1 MTLTI
6 DHAKKLVIEFC
17 ATYPVASTIS
27 YKIRETQEE
36 LYGPQATRE
45 AAGTILGSFHPRG
58 RRAVFATANFSKDEE
73 FTRSLRHEILGHFGI
88 NTFNP
93 AEKRAVLNAL
103 IDARTEPSTAALWTK
118 VDQLY
123 PGISDLRKA
132 EEVFA
137 FACEDIDP
145 DAHANTLEG
154 ARSFRETCI
163 ERSRPMQVSDLINLT
178 SMVAEGLHDRSR
190 SQQNF
195 PASDNAQFKIE
206 TAPRT
211 SEYPVWLAVPP
222 DDRDK
227 ARLSAGRLSDGR
239 AAIAWN
245 KEEKLWF
252 ARPGCDL
259 DRVTDW
265 LPDPS
270 RRAGGGDAESEF
282 LDVLTQAGLVVKGMP
297 VMNGSRQRVATVD
310 DKHGKKSGVYCGFLD
325 RRPAGW
331 FINYHRADS
340 PKDVTNWAATGGES
354 DPITRLHIRA
364 GAKQAQ
370 EDAARDRAVTY
381 AKQTLA
387 AKRLYDRLPAADPAH
402 PYLVRKGIPP
412 TPDIRQTRN
421 GALVVPFFNAS
432 GTFKT
437 LQYIPPEGEKFLFKD
452 APKQEHFLVVGGSID
467 PVNPILYAEG
477 YATARSLNLATG
489 LPVVMTID
497 AGNMVAVAKVLHRQY
512 PDSRHLFMADFD
524 HAKDVN
530 KGLIMA
536 NEAAMAVG
544 GQVLYPTFNDAEI
557 ARGFT
562 DFNDL
567 HQSRGL
573 DAVREQTAPLIQQ
586 HEEVTAMPTDSNT
599 QAQDVAPSM
608 PTPTAER
615 EDKQV
620 KTFILMDADNGM
632 VWDGQAFKA
641 ADLAEAERFTPID
654 GLKAALELEHSQRYA
669 LEGAAIE
676 IHRYMPVL
684 DESVRVITTDAAKTW
699 PELKGAFKKAG
710 LEVSQETYQSIRDE
724 VATRLDQS
732 STLPVAPVTEVPLAV
747 GTVDMPVQQPAAVIE
762 PVKTPPTALPEA
774 LPVEEPQP
782 ASGPVPEAPLAVSTA
797 DMPVQQPAAVIEPVK
812 TPPTAL
818 PEALPVEEPQPASG
832 PVPEAP
838 LAVSTADVPV
848 QQSAA
853 VTEPEKTPPT
863 ALPEALPVEKQQPAS
878 ETVAEMSDEA
888 AQPASASVEAAPP
901 VKQQT
906 SAEADPD
913 ASAIVD
919 DQPKAT
925 MPAASVRNTSSDAP
939 VLNQPPLA
947 AAEPEQSN
955 ETAQPAAPP
964 AKQQASVEADP
975 DTSPVAED
983 QPITAPAGPALNES
997 NESLSD
1003 VEAPVS
1009 GALPR
1014 RFTTAR
1020 KTGPAVVPDAIFV
1033 GAPIGADEPQPQAS
1047 NIDKDALLARISRE
1061 VQGDNSVLYKLDA
1074 EPAFVDRGSRLDMA
1088 KGAGQDDEKVIA
1100 ALLTAAQFYRGRIEL
1115 TGSDEFK
1122 AKAIDLI
1129 AQHQINVEMK
1139 NPAQQMLL
1147 DDARNALKQPPVT
1160 LDAIHGDTPPPYG
1173 GPQPS
1178 QAQPSAPQSQ
1188 QDVPAP
1194 GHSSAPAP
1202 ASTAYQPLE
1211 VEGLQ
1216 RRPTQPAP
1224 KAQTPQAGVAPQPAA
1239 PAPGH
1244 SSAPAP
1250 ASTAYQP
1257 LEVEGLQRP
1266 LVQPAPPAQPDVP
1279 VINPLSAAPASDQ
1292 PATSSNQQ
1300 VSPAIHQPFQ
1310 AAKDGV
1316 TGKILKCGQK
1326 PFRFEPDKPESTF
1339 ITLRTKNGVQTFW
1352 GKELAGLLRQT
1363 RVQPGKMVT
1372 LQWLGNYPVTVKVPR
1387 KNEQGVT
1394 VGYDDKD
1401 VHRNQWAL
1409 KVEGNPAVRSGQ
1421 DEGVKL
1427 GAYDAVRFAVV
1438 QQAWLAELGVDV
1450 PLPTPPTD
1458 GLYWLTPNGE
1468 GSAKTGD
1475 ELSAPRPPIDP
1486 NHTAGQPVISSWS
1499 QDGHLDMYLVRG
1511 DGPYLQGVVRQG
1523 DQMQHVLVS
1532 LPGRDDGPSMVFNAI
1547 TPEGLLP
1554 IGTGNGINR
1563 SGGEPV
1569 SREHIAFKLEGDSAV
1584 RIGKLDAPGEV
1595 PPTLHN
1601 LLGFDQRW
1609 KEENTLPKSAPTAAP
1624 SVQPSDPR
1632 PV

>member
-45 AAGTILGSFHPRG
+45 AAGTILGSFRPGRG
-58 RRAVFATANFSKDEE
+58 RAEFAISNFRDEDH
-73 FTRSLRHEILGHFGI
+73 FRRTLRHEILGHYGI

-93 AEKRAVLNAL
+93 AEKRAVLEGVIQSRN
-103 IDARTEPSTAALWTK
+103 DPGMAALWAE
-118 VDQLY
+118 VARIYPQLTD
-123 PGISDLRKA
+123 SMKA

-137 FACEDIDP
+137 FACERIVSP
-145 DAHANTLEG
+145 IRGNVAEG

-163 ERSRPMQVSDLINLT
+163 ERTRAMHVSDLINLT
-178 SMVAEGLHDRSR
+178 TMVAEGLHDRSR

-259 DRVTDW
+259 DRITDW

-270 RRAGGGDAESEF
+270 RRAGGGGAESEF

-297 VMNGSRQRVATVD
+297 VMDGSRQRVATVD

-452 APKQEHFLVVGGSID
+452 APKQEHFLVVGGPLD

-497 AGNMVAVAKVLHRQY
+497 AGNMVAVAKVLHQQY

-536 NEAAMAVG
+536 NEAAIAVG
-544 GQVLYPTFNDAEI
+544 GQVMYPTFNDAEI

-573 DAVREQTAPLIQQ
+573 DAVREQTAPLIRQY
-586 HEEVTAMPTDSNT
+586 EEVTAMPTDSNT
-599 QAQDVAPSM
+599 QSPDNTAQKAATPAQETLELDVAPAASI
-608 PTPTAER
+608 
-615 EDKQV
+615 QV
-620 KTFILMDADNGM
+620 
-632 VWDGQAFKA
+632 
-641 ADLAEAERFTPID
+641 P
-654 GLKAALELEHSQRYA
+654 
-669 LEGAAIE
+669 
-676 IHRYMPVL
+676 
-684 DESVRVITTDAAKTW
+684 
-699 PELKGAFKKAG
+699 
-710 LEVSQETYQSIRDE
+710 
-724 VATRLDQS
+724 DQS
-732 STLPVAPVTEVPLAV
+732 APPQTRSAQPVASEASSVESQSPETAQVTEAPVGIDDAQVSTQPPLALS
-747 GTVDMPVQQPAAVIE
+747 PAE
-762 PVKTPPTALPEA
+762 QL
-774 LPVEEPQP
+774 
-782 ASGPVPEAPLAVSTA
+782 
-797 DMPVQQPAAVIEPVK
+797 
-812 TPPTAL
+812 
-818 PEALPVEEPQPASG
+818 
-832 PVPEAP
+832 
-838 LAVSTADVPV
+838 
-848 QQSAA
+848 
-853 VTEPEKTPPT
+853 
-863 ALPEALPVEKQQPAS
+863 
-878 ETVAEMSDEA
+878 
-888 AQPASASVEAAPP
+888 ASV
-901 VKQQT
+901 
-906 SAEADPD
+906 EADPD

-919 DQPKAT
+919 EQPKAT
-925 MPAASVRNTSSDAP
+925 MSVATDRNTPSDAP
-939 VLNQPPLA
+939 VLTQPTSAEVVPEQSNETAQPAALSAQQQAPGEADPGSSANVADQNRATPPAATDQEMSSGAPLLNQPPLA

-964 AKQQASVEADP
+964 AKRQASVEADP
-975 DTSPVAED
+975 DASPVAED
-983 QPITAPAGPALNES
+983 QPITAPAGPAQNED
-997 NESLSD
+997 NESLPD

-1014 RFTTAR
+1014 RFSTAR

-1074 EPAFVDRGSRLDMA
+1074 EPAFVDRGSRLEMA
-1088 KGAGQDDEKVIA
+1088 QGAGQDDEKVVA

-1122 AKAIDLI
+1122 AKAIGLI

-1173 GPQPS
+1173 GPQPA
-1178 QAQPSAPQSQ
+1178 QAKPSAPQPQ
-1188 QDVPAP
+1188 QAAPAP
-1194 GHSSAPAP
+1194 VHSSAPAP

-1216 RRPTQPAP
+1216 RT
-1224 KAQTPQAGVAPQPAA
+1224 
-1239 PAPGH
+1239 
-1244 SSAPAP
+1244 
-1250 ASTAYQP
+1250 
-1257 LEVEGLQRP
+1257 
-1266 LVQPAPPAQPDVP
+1266 LVQPAPPAQPDAP
-1279 VINPLSAAPASDQ
+1279 VINPPSAAPASDQ
-1292 PATSSNQQ
+1292 PATSANQQ

-1363 RVQPGKMVT
+1363 RVQPGKMVR
-1372 LQWLGNYPVTVKVPR
+1372 LQWLGNFPVTVKVPR

-1427 GAYDAVRFAVV
+1427 GAYDAGRFAVV
-1438 QQAWLAELGVDV
+1438 QQAWLAQLGVDA

-1486 NHTAGQPVISSWS
+1486 NNTAGQPVISSWS

-1595 PPTLHN
+1595 PPTLHA

>member
-1 MTLTI
+1 
-6 DHAKKLVIEFC
+6 
-17 ATYPVASTIS
+17 
-27 YKIRETQEE
+27 
-36 LYGPQATRE
+36 
-45 AAGTILGSFHPRG
+45 
-58 RRAVFATANFSKDEE
+58 
-73 FTRSLRHEILGHFGI
+73 
-88 NTFNP
+88 
-93 AEKRAVLNAL
+93 
-103 IDARTEPSTAALWTK
+103 
-118 VDQLY
+118 
-123 PGISDLRKA
+123 
-132 EEVFA
+132 
-137 FACEDIDP
+137 
-145 DAHANTLEG
+145 
-154 ARSFRETCI
+154 
-163 ERSRPMQVSDLINLT
+163 MQISDLINLT
-178 SMVAEGLHDRSR
+178 TMVAEGLHDRSR

-259 DRVTDW
+259 DRITDW

-297 VMNGSRQRVATVD
+297 VMDGSRQRVATVD

-452 APKQEHFLVVGGSID
+452 APKQEHFLVVGGSLD

-497 AGNMVAVAKVLHRQY
+497 AGNMVAVAKVLHQQY

-536 NEAAMAVG
+536 NEAAIAVG

-573 DAVREQTAPLIQQ
+573 DAVREQTAPLIRPY
-586 HEEVTAMPTDSNT
+586 EEVTTMPTDSNT
-599 QAQDVAPSM
+599 QPPDNTAQ
-608 PTPTAER
+608 
-615 EDKQV
+615 
-620 KTFILMDADNGM
+620 
-632 VWDGQAFKA
+632 KA
-641 ADLAEAERFTPID
+641 ATPAQETL
-654 GLKAALELEHSQRYA
+654 GL
-669 LEGAAIE
+669 
-676 IHRYMPVL
+676 
-684 DESVRVITTDAAKTW
+684 DAA
-699 PELKGAFKKAG
+699 PAA
-710 LEVSQETYQSIRDE
+710 SIQ
-724 VATRLDQS
+724 VPDQS
-732 STLPVAPVTEVPLAV
+732 APPQTRSAQPVASEASSVESQSPETAQVTEAPVGIDDAQVSTQPPLALS
-747 GTVDMPVQQPAAVIE
+747 PAE
-762 PVKTPPTALPEA
+762 QL
-774 LPVEEPQP
+774 
-782 ASGPVPEAPLAVSTA
+782 
-797 DMPVQQPAAVIEPVK
+797 
-812 TPPTAL
+812 
-818 PEALPVEEPQPASG
+818 
-832 PVPEAP
+832 
-838 LAVSTADVPV
+838 
-848 QQSAA
+848 
-853 VTEPEKTPPT
+853 
-863 ALPEALPVEKQQPAS
+863 
-878 ETVAEMSDEA
+878 
-888 AQPASASVEAAPP
+888 ASV
-901 VKQQT
+901 
-906 SAEADPD
+906 EADPD

-919 DQPKAT
+919 EQPKAT
-925 MPAASVRNTSSDAP
+925 MSVATDRNTPSDAPELIQPTSAEVVPEQSNETAQPDARSAQQQAPGEADPGSSANVDDQKRAAPPAATDHEMSSDAP
-939 VLNQPPLA
+939 VLNRPPLA

-955 ETAQPAAPP
+955 ETTQPAAPP

-983 QPITAPAGPALNES
+983 QPIIAPAGPAQNED

-1003 VEAPVS
+1003 VEVPVS

-1033 GAPIGADEPQPQAS
+1033 GAPIGADEPQLQAS

-1074 EPAFVDRGSRLDMA
+1074 EPAFVDRGSRLEMVQ
-1088 KGAGQDDEKVIA
+1088 GAGQEDEKVIA

-1122 AKAIDLI
+1122 AKAIELI

-1160 LDAIHGDTPPPYG
+1160 RDAIHGDTPPPYG

-1178 QAQPSAPQSQ
+1178 QAKPSAPQPQ
-1188 QDVPAP
+1188 QAAPAP
-1194 GHSSAPAP
+1194 VHSSAPAP
-1202 ASTAYQPLE
+1202 ASTAYQPLA

-1216 RRPTQPAP
+1216 RRPAQPAP
-1224 KAQTPQAGVAPQPAA
+1224 QAQAPQAGVAPQPQQA
-1239 PAPGH
+1239 
-1244 SSAPAP
+1244 AP

-1266 LVQPAPPAQPDVP
+1266 RVQPAPPAQPDAP
-1279 VINPLSAAPASDQ
+1279 VINPPSAAPASDQ
-1292 PATSSNQQ
+1292 PATSANQQ

-1339 ITLRTKNGVQTFW
+1339 ITLRAKNGVETFW

-1394 VGYDDKD
+1394 VGYDDKE

-1427 GAYDAVRFAVV
+1427 GAYDAGRFAVV
-1438 QQAWLAELGVDV
+1438 QQAWLAQLGVEI

-1486 NHTAGQPVISSWS
+1486 NNTAGQPVISSWS

-1609 KEENTLPKSAPTAAP
+1609 KEENTLPKSAPTVAP

>member
-93 AEKRAVLNAL
+93 SEKRAVLNAL

-137 FACEDIDP
+137 FACEEIDP

-163 ERSRPMQVSDLINLT
+163 DRSRPMQISDLINLT

-239 AAIAWN
+239 EAIDWN

-259 DRVTDW
+259 DRITDW

-270 RRAGGGDAESEF
+270 CRAGGGDAESEF

-297 VMNGSRQRVATVD
+297 VMNGSRQRVATVN

-340 PKDVTNWAATGGES
+340 AKDVTNWVATGGES

-452 APKQEHFLVVGGSID
+452 APKQEHFLVVGGSLD

-497 AGNMVAVAKVLHRQY
+497 AGNMVAVAKVLHQQY

-536 NEAAMAVG
+536 NEAAIAVG

-573 DAVREQTAPLIQQ
+573 DAVREQTAPLIRQY
-586 HEEVTAMPTDSNT
+586 EEVTAMPTDSNT
-599 QAQDVAPSM
+599 QSPDNTAQKVA
-608 PTPTAER
+608 TPAQET
-615 EDKQV
+615 
-620 KTFILMDADNGM
+620 
-632 VWDGQAFKA
+632 
-641 ADLAEAERFTPID
+641 
-654 GLKAALELEHSQRYA
+654 LEL
-669 LEGAAIE
+669 
-676 IHRYMPVL
+676 
-684 DESVRVITTDAAKTW
+684 DAA
-699 PELKGAFKKAG
+699 PAA
-710 LEVSQETYQSIRDE
+710 SIQ
-724 VATRLDQS
+724 VPDQS
-732 STLPVAPVTEVPLAV
+732 APPQTRSAQPVASEASSVESQSPETAQVTEAPVGIDDAQVSTQPPLALS
-747 GTVDMPVQQPAAVIE
+747 PAE
-762 PVKTPPTALPEA
+762 QL
-774 LPVEEPQP
+774 
-782 ASGPVPEAPLAVSTA
+782 
-797 DMPVQQPAAVIEPVK
+797 
-812 TPPTAL
+812 
-818 PEALPVEEPQPASG
+818 
-832 PVPEAP
+832 
-838 LAVSTADVPV
+838 
-848 QQSAA
+848 
-853 VTEPEKTPPT
+853 
-863 ALPEALPVEKQQPAS
+863 
-878 ETVAEMSDEA
+878 
-888 AQPASASVEAAPP
+888 ASV
-901 VKQQT
+901 
-906 SAEADPD
+906 EADPD

-919 DQPKAT
+919 EQPKAT
-925 MPAASVRNTSSDAP
+925 MPVATDRNTPSDAP
-939 VLNQPPLA
+939 ALNQPPLA

-964 AKQQASVEADP
+964 AKQQASVEPDP

-983 QPITAPAGPALNES
+983 QPIIAPAGPAQNED

-1003 VEAPVS
+1003 VEVPVS

-1074 EPAFVDRGSRLDMA
+1074 EPAFVDRGSRLEMVQ
-1088 KGAGQDDEKVIA
+1088 GAGQEDEKVIA

-1122 AKAIDLI
+1122 AKAIELI

-1178 QAQPSAPQSQ
+1178 QAKPSAPQPQ
-1188 QDVPAP
+1188 QAAPAS
-1194 GHSSAPAP
+1194 GHSSA
-1202 ASTAYQPLE
+1202 S
-1211 VEGLQ
+1211 
-1216 RRPTQPAP
+1216 
-1224 KAQTPQAGVAPQPAA
+1224 
-1239 PAPGH
+1239 
-1244 SSAPAP
+1244 AP

-1266 LVQPAPPAQPDVP
+1266 LVQPAPPAQPDAP
-1279 VINPLSAAPASDQ
+1279 VINPPSAAPASDQ
-1292 PATSSNQQ
+1292 PATSANQQ

-1316 TGKILKCGQK
+1316 TGKILKCGQQ

-1372 LQWLGNYPVTVKVPR
+1372 LQWLGNFPVTVKVPR
-1387 KNEQGVT
+1387 KNDQGVT

-1427 GAYDAVRFAVV
+1427 GAYDAGRFAVV
-1438 QQAWLAELGVDV
+1438 QQAWLAQLGVDA

-1486 NHTAGQPVISSWS
+1486 NNTAGQPVISSWS

-1532 LPGRDDGPSMVFNAI
+1532 LPGRADGPSMVFNAI

>member
-45 AAGTILGSFHPRG
+45 AAGIILGSFRPGRG
-58 RRAVFATANFSKDEE
+58 RAEFAISNFRDEDH
-73 FTRSLRHEILGHFGI
+73 FRRTLRHEILGHYGI

-93 AEKRAVLNAL
+93 AEKRAVLEGVIQSRN
-103 IDARTEPSTAALWTK
+103 DPGMAALWAE
-118 VDQLY
+118 VARIYPQLTD
-123 PGISDLRKA
+123 SMKA

-137 FACEDIDP
+137 FACERIVSP
-145 DAHANTLEG
+145 IRGNVAEG

-163 ERSRPMQVSDLINLT
+163 ERTRAMQVSDLINLT
-178 SMVAEGLHDRSR
+178 TMVAEGLHDRSR

-259 DRVTDW
+259 DRITDW

-297 VMNGSRQRVATVD
+297 VMDGSRQRVATVD

-452 APKQEHFLVVGGSID
+452 APKQEHFLVVGGPLD

-497 AGNMVAVAKVLHRQY
+497 AGNMVAVAKVLHQQY

-536 NEAAMAVG
+536 NEAAIAVG

-573 DAVREQTAPLIQQ
+573 DAVREQTAPLIRPY
-586 HEEVTAMPTDSNT
+586 EEVTTMPTDSNT
-599 QAQDVAPSM
+599 QPPDNTAQKVA
-608 PTPTAER
+608 TPAQET
-615 EDKQV
+615 
-620 KTFILMDADNGM
+620 
-632 VWDGQAFKA
+632 
-641 ADLAEAERFTPID
+641 
-654 GLKAALELEHSQRYA
+654 LEL
-669 LEGAAIE
+669 
-676 IHRYMPVL
+676 
-684 DESVRVITTDAAKTW
+684 DAA
-699 PELKGAFKKAG
+699 PAA
-710 LEVSQETYQSIRDE
+710 SIQ
-724 VATRLDQS
+724 VPDQS
-732 STLPVAPVTEVPLAV
+732 APPQTRSAQPVASEASSVESQSPETAQVTEAPVGIDDAQVSTQPPLALS
-747 GTVDMPVQQPAAVIE
+747 PAE
-762 PVKTPPTALPEA
+762 QL
-774 LPVEEPQP
+774 
-782 ASGPVPEAPLAVSTA
+782 
-797 DMPVQQPAAVIEPVK
+797 
-812 TPPTAL
+812 
-818 PEALPVEEPQPASG
+818 
-832 PVPEAP
+832 
-838 LAVSTADVPV
+838 
-848 QQSAA
+848 
-853 VTEPEKTPPT
+853 
-863 ALPEALPVEKQQPAS
+863 
-878 ETVAEMSDEA
+878 
-888 AQPASASVEAAPP
+888 ASV
-901 VKQQT
+901 
-906 SAEADPD
+906 EADPD

-919 DQPKAT
+919 EQPKAT
-925 MPAASVRNTSSDAP
+925 MSVATDRNTPSDAPELIQPTSAEVVPEQSNETAQPAARSAQQQVPGEADPGSSANVDDQKRAAPPAATDHEMSSDAP
-939 VLNQPPLA
+939 VLNQPTS
-947 AAEPEQSN
+947 AEVVPEQSN

-964 AKQQASVEADP
+964 AKQQASVEPDP

-983 QPITAPAGPALNES
+983 QPIIAPAGPAQNED
-997 NESLSD
+997 NESLPD
-1003 VEAPVS
+1003 VEAPVP

-1033 GAPIGADEPQPQAS
+1033 GAPIGADEPQLQAS

-1088 KGAGQDDEKVIA
+1088 QGAGQDDEKVIA
-1100 ALLTAAQFYRGRIEL
+1100 ALLTAARFYRGRIEL

-1122 AKAIDLI
+1122 AKAIELI

-1178 QAQPSAPQSQ
+1178 QAKPSAPQPQ
-1188 QDVPAP
+1188 Q
-1194 GHSSAPAP
+1194 
-1202 ASTAYQPLE
+1202 
-1211 VEGLQ
+1211 
-1216 RRPTQPAP
+1216 
-1224 KAQTPQAGVAPQPAA
+1224 AA
-1239 PAPGH
+1239 PAPVH

-1266 LVQPAPPAQPDVP
+1266 LVQPAPPAQPDAP
-1279 VINPLSAAPASDQ
+1279 VINPPSAAPASDQ
-1292 PATSSNQQ
+1292 PATSANQQ

-1339 ITLRTKNGVQTFW
+1339 ITLRTKNGVETFW

-1394 VGYDDKD
+1394 VGYDDKE

-1427 GAYDAVRFAVV
+1427 GAYDAGRFAVV
-1438 QQAWLAELGVDV
+1438 QQAWLAQLGVEA

-1486 NHTAGQPVISSWS
+1486 NNTAGQPVISSWS

-1609 KEENTLPKSAPTAAP
+1609 KEENTLPKSAPTVAP

>member
-137 FACEDIDP
+137 FACEEIDP

-163 ERSRPMQVSDLINLT
+163 DRSRPMQISDLINLT

-259 DRVTDW
+259 DRITDW

-452 APKQEHFLVVGGSID
+452 APKQEHFLVVGGSLD

-497 AGNMVAVAKVLHRQY
+497 AGNMVAVAKVLHQQY

-536 NEAAMAVG
+536 NEAAIAVG

-573 DAVREQTAPLIQQ
+573 DAVREQTAPLIRPY
-586 HEEVTAMPTDSNT
+586 EEVTTMPTDSNT
-599 QAQDVAPSM
+599 QPPDNTAQKVA
-608 PTPTAER
+608 TPAQET
-615 EDKQV
+615 
-620 KTFILMDADNGM
+620 
-632 VWDGQAFKA
+632 
-641 ADLAEAERFTPID
+641 
-654 GLKAALELEHSQRYA
+654 LEL
-669 LEGAAIE
+669 
-676 IHRYMPVL
+676 
-684 DESVRVITTDAAKTW
+684 DAA
-699 PELKGAFKKAG
+699 PAA
-710 LEVSQETYQSIRDE
+710 SIQ
-724 VATRLDQS
+724 VPDQS
-732 STLPVAPVTEVPLAV
+732 APPQTRSAQPVASEASSVESQSPETAQVTEAPVGIDDAQVSTQPPLALS
-747 GTVDMPVQQPAAVIE
+747 PAE
-762 PVKTPPTALPEA
+762 QL
-774 LPVEEPQP
+774 
-782 ASGPVPEAPLAVSTA
+782 
-797 DMPVQQPAAVIEPVK
+797 
-812 TPPTAL
+812 
-818 PEALPVEEPQPASG
+818 
-832 PVPEAP
+832 
-838 LAVSTADVPV
+838 
-848 QQSAA
+848 
-853 VTEPEKTPPT
+853 
-863 ALPEALPVEKQQPAS
+863 
-878 ETVAEMSDEA
+878 
-888 AQPASASVEAAPP
+888 ASV
-901 VKQQT
+901 
-906 SAEADPD
+906 EADPD

-919 DQPKAT
+919 EQPKAT
-925 MPAASVRNTSSDAP
+925 MSVATDRNTPSDAPELIQPTSAEVVPEQSNETAQPDARSAQQQAPGEADPGSSANVDDQKRAAPPAATDHEMSSDAP
-939 VLNQPPLA
+939 VLNQPTSAEVVPEQSNETAQPAAQSAQQQAPGEAAPGSSANVDDQKRAAPPAATDQEMSSDAPVLNRPPLA

-964 AKQQASVEADP
+964 AKQQASVEPDP

-983 QPITAPAGPALNES
+983 QPIIAPAGPAQNED

-1003 VEAPVS
+1003 VEVPVS

-1033 GAPIGADEPQPQAS
+1033 GAPIGADEPQLQAS

-1074 EPAFVDRGSRLDMA
+1074 EPAFVDRGSRLEMVQ
-1088 KGAGQDDEKVIA
+1088 GAGQEDEKVIA

-1122 AKAIDLI
+1122 AKAIELI

-1178 QAQPSAPQSQ
+1178 QAKPSAPQPQ
-1188 QDVPAP
+1188 QA
-1194 GHSSAPAP
+1194 
-1202 ASTAYQPLE
+1202 
-1211 VEGLQ
+1211 
-1216 RRPTQPAP
+1216 
-1224 KAQTPQAGVAPQPAA
+1224 
-1239 PAPGH
+1239 
-1244 SSAPAP
+1244 AP

-1266 LVQPAPPAQPDVP
+1266 LVQPALPAQPDAP
-1279 VINPLSAAPASDQ
+1279 VINPPSAAPASDQ
-1292 PATSSNQQ
+1292 PATSANQQ

-1316 TGKILKCGQK
+1316 TGKILKFGQK

-1372 LQWLGNYPVTVKVPR
+1372 LQWLGNFPVTVKVPR
-1387 KNEQGVT
+1387 KNDQGVT

-1427 GAYDAVRFAVV
+1427 GAYDAGRFAVV
-1438 QQAWLAELGVDV
+1438 QQAWLAQLGVEA

-1486 NHTAGQPVISSWS
+1486 NNTAGQPVISSWS

-1532 LPGRDDGPSMVFNAI
+1532 LPGRNDGPSMVFNAI

>member
-123 PGISDLRKA
+123 PGISDLRRA

-137 FACEDIDP
+137 FACEEIDP

-163 ERSRPMQVSDLINLT
+163 DRSRPMQISDLINLT

-259 DRVTDW
+259 DRITDW

-452 APKQEHFLVVGGSID
+452 APKQEHFLVVGGSLD

-497 AGNMVAVAKVLHRQY
+497 AGNMVAVAKVLHQQY

-536 NEAAMAVG
+536 NEAAIAVG

-573 DAVREQTAPLIQQ
+573 DAVREQTAPLIRPY
-586 HEEVTAMPTDSNT
+586 EEVTTMPTDSNT
-599 QAQDVAPSM
+599 QPPDNTAQKVA
-608 PTPTAER
+608 TPAQET
-615 EDKQV
+615 
-620 KTFILMDADNGM
+620 
-632 VWDGQAFKA
+632 
-641 ADLAEAERFTPID
+641 
-654 GLKAALELEHSQRYA
+654 LEL
-669 LEGAAIE
+669 
-676 IHRYMPVL
+676 
-684 DESVRVITTDAAKTW
+684 DAA
-699 PELKGAFKKAG
+699 PAA
-710 LEVSQETYQSIRDE
+710 SIQ
-724 VATRLDQS
+724 VPDQS
-732 STLPVAPVTEVPLAV
+732 APPQTRSAQPVASEASSVESQSPETAQVTEAPVGIDDAQVSTQPPLALS
-747 GTVDMPVQQPAAVIE
+747 PAE
-762 PVKTPPTALPEA
+762 QL
-774 LPVEEPQP
+774 
-782 ASGPVPEAPLAVSTA
+782 
-797 DMPVQQPAAVIEPVK
+797 
-812 TPPTAL
+812 
-818 PEALPVEEPQPASG
+818 
-832 PVPEAP
+832 
-838 LAVSTADVPV
+838 
-848 QQSAA
+848 
-853 VTEPEKTPPT
+853 
-863 ALPEALPVEKQQPAS
+863 
-878 ETVAEMSDEA
+878 
-888 AQPASASVEAAPP
+888 ASV
-901 VKQQT
+901 
-906 SAEADPD
+906 EADPD

-919 DQPKAT
+919 EQPKAT
-925 MPAASVRNTSSDAP
+925 MSVATDRNTPSDAPELTQPTSAEVVPEQSNETAQPDARSAQQQAPGEADPGSSANVDDQKRAAPPAATDQEMSSDAP
-939 VLNQPPLA
+939 VLNRPPLA

-983 QPITAPAGPALNES
+983 QPIIAPAGPAQNED

-1003 VEAPVS
+1003 VEVPVS

-1033 GAPIGADEPQPQAS
+1033 GAPIGADEPQLQAS

-1074 EPAFVDRGSRLDMA
+1074 EPAFVDRGSRLEMVQ
-1088 KGAGQDDEKVIA
+1088 GAGQEDEKVIA

-1122 AKAIDLI
+1122 AKAIELI

-1178 QAQPSAPQSQ
+1178 QAKPSAPQPQ
-1188 QDVPAP
+1188 QAAP
-1194 GHSSAPAP
+1194 VHSSAPAS
-1202 ASTAYQPLE
+1202 ASTAYQPLD
-1211 VEGLQ
+1211 
-1216 RRPTQPAP
+1216 
-1224 KAQTPQAGVAPQPAA
+1224 
-1239 PAPGH
+1239 
-1244 SSAPAP
+1244 
-1250 ASTAYQP
+1250 
-1257 LEVEGLQRP
+1257 VEGLQRP
-1266 LVQPAPPAQPDVP
+1266 LVQPAPPAQPDAP
-1279 VINPLSAAPASDQ
+1279 VINPPSAAPASDQ
-1292 PATSSNQQ
+1292 PATSANQQ

-1316 TGKILKCGQK
+1316 TGKILKFGQK

-1339 ITLRTKNGVQTFW
+1339 ITLRTVNGVQTFW

-1372 LQWLGNYPVTVKVPR
+1372 LQWLGNHPVTVKVPR

-1427 GAYDAVRFAVV
+1427 GAYDAGRFAVV
-1438 QQAWLAELGVDV
+1438 QQAWLAQLGVEA

-1486 NHTAGQPVISSWS
+1486 NNTAGQPVISSWS

-1532 LPGRDDGPSMVFNAI
+1532 LPGRDEGPSMVFNAI

-1584 RIGKLDAPGEV
+1584 RIGKLDAPGEM

>member
-1 MTLTI
+1 
-6 DHAKKLVIEFC
+6 
-17 ATYPVASTIS
+17 
-27 YKIRETQEE
+27 
-36 LYGPQATRE
+36 
-45 AAGTILGSFHPRG
+45 
-58 RRAVFATANFSKDEE
+58 
-73 FTRSLRHEILGHFGI
+73 
-88 NTFNP
+88 
-93 AEKRAVLNAL
+93 
-103 IDARTEPSTAALWTK
+103 
-118 VDQLY
+118 
-123 PGISDLRKA
+123 
-132 EEVFA
+132 
-137 FACEDIDP
+137 
-145 DAHANTLEG
+145 
-154 ARSFRETCI
+154 
-163 ERSRPMQVSDLINLT
+163 MQISDLINLT

-259 DRVTDW
+259 DRITDW

-340 PKDVTNWAATGGES
+340 AKDVTNWAATGGES

-387 AKRLYDRLPAADPAH
+387 AKRLYDLLPAADPAH

-452 APKQEHFLVVGGSID
+452 APKQGHFLVVGGPLD

-497 AGNMVAVAKVLHRQY
+497 AGNMVAVAKVLRQQY
-512 PDSRHLFMADFD
+512 PDNRHVFMADFD
-524 HAKDVN
+524 HAKKVN

-536 NEAAMAVG
+536 NEAAIAVG
-544 GQVLYPTFNDAEI
+544 GQVMYPTFNDAEI
-557 ARGFT
+557 AREFS

-573 DAVREQTAPLIQQ
+573 DAVREQTAPLIRQY
-586 HEEVTAMPTDSNT
+586 EEVTAMPTDSNT
-599 QAQDVAPSM
+599 QAQDVAPAM
-608 PTPTAER
+608 PIPDEAVQSQADLVQSGDPTSTAES
-615 EDKQV
+615 EDKQA

-684 DESVRVITTDAAKTW
+684 DESVRVITTNAAKTW
-699 PELKGAFKKAG
+699 PELKSAFKKAG

-724 VATRLDQS
+724 VAARLDQS
-732 STLPVAPVTEVPLAV
+732 STLPVEPVTEVPLVV
-747 GTVDMPVQQPAAVIE
+747 GTADVPVQQPAAVI
-762 PVKTPPTALPEA
+762 
-774 LPVEEPQP
+774 
-782 ASGPVPEAPLAVSTA
+782 
-797 DMPVQQPAAVIEPVK
+797 
-812 TPPTAL
+812 
-818 PEALPVEEPQPASG
+818 
-832 PVPEAP
+832 
-838 LAVSTADVPV
+838 
-848 QQSAA
+848 
-853 VTEPEKTPPT
+853 EPEKTPPT
-863 ALPEALPVEKQQPAS
+863 ALPEALPVDGPQPAS
-878 ETVAEMSDEA
+878 APLTEMSDEA

-925 MPAASVRNTSSDAP
+925 MPAATDQEMSSDAP
-939 VLNQPPLA
+939 LLNQPPLA

-964 AKQQASVEADP
+964 TKRQASVEADP
-975 DTSPVAED
+975 DASPVAED
-983 QPITAPAGPALNES
+983 QPITAPAGPAQNES

-1003 VEAPVS
+1003 VEVPVS

-1014 RFTTAR
+1014 RFTSAR

-1074 EPAFVDRGSRLDMA
+1074 EPAFVDRGSRLEMA
-1088 KGAGQDDEKVIA
+1088 QGAGQEDEKVIA

-1122 AKAIDLI
+1122 AKAIELI

-1178 QAQPSAPQSQ
+1178 QAKPSAPQPQ
-1188 QDVPAP
+1188 QAAPAP
-1194 GHSSAPAP
+1194 VHSSAPAP

-1216 RRPTQPAP
+1216 RRPAQPAP
-1224 KAQTPQAGVAPQPAA
+1224 KAQAPQAGVAPQPQQAA

-1266 LVQPAPPAQPDVP
+1266 LVQPAPPAQPDAP
-1279 VINPLSAAPASDQ
+1279 VINPPSAAPASDQ
-1292 PATSSNQQ
+1292 PATSANQQ

-1372 LQWLGNYPVTVKVPR
+1372 LQWLGNFPVTVKVPR

-1427 GAYDAVRFAVV
+1427 GAYDAGRFAVV
-1438 QQAWLAELGVDV
+1438 QQAWLAQLGVEV

-1486 NHTAGQPVISSWS
+1486 NNTAGQPVISSWS
-1499 QDGHLDMYLVRG
+1499 QDGNLNMYLVRG

-1595 PPTLHN
+1595 PPTLHA

>member
-137 FACEDIDP
+137 FACEEIDP

-163 ERSRPMQVSDLINLT
+163 DRSRPMQISDLINLT

-259 DRVTDW
+259 DRITDW

-297 VMNGSRQRVATVD
+297 LMDGSRQRVATVD

-452 APKQEHFLVVGGSID
+452 APKQEHFLVVGGPLD
-467 PVNPILYAEG
+467 PVNSILYAEG

-497 AGNMVAVAKVLHRQY
+497 AGNMVAVAKVLHQQY

-536 NEAAMAVG
+536 NEAAIAVG

-573 DAVREQTAPLIQQ
+573 DAVREQTAPLIRQY
-586 HEEVTAMPTDSNT
+586 EEVTAMPTDSNT
-599 QAQDVAPSM
+599 QAQDVAPAM
-608 PTPTAER
+608 PIPDEAVQPQADLVQSGDPTSTAES
-615 EDKQV
+615 EDKQA

-641 ADLAEAERFTPID
+641 ADLAEAERFTPMD

-684 DESVRVITTDAAKTW
+684 DESVRVITTNAAKTW
-699 PELKGAFKKAG
+699 PELKSAFKKAG

-724 VATRLDQS
+724 VAARLDQS
-732 STLPVAPVTEVPLAV
+732 STLPVEPVTEVPLVV
-747 GTVDMPVQQPAAVIE
+747 GTADVPVQQPAAVIE
-762 PVKTPPTALPEA
+762 PEKTPPTALPEA
-774 LPVEEPQP
+774 SPVEELQP
-782 ASGPVPEAPLAVSTA
+782 ASGPVPEAPLSVSTV
-797 DMPVQQPAAVIEPVK
+797 DMPVQQLAAVIK
-812 TPPTAL
+812 
-818 PEALPVEEPQPASG
+818 
-832 PVPEAP
+832 
-838 LAVSTADVPV
+838 
-848 QQSAA
+848 
-853 VTEPEKTPPT
+853 PEKTPPT
-863 ALPEALPVEKQQPAS
+863 ALPEALPVEGPQPASAPVPEAPLAVSTADAPVQQPAAVIEPEKTPPTALPEVLPVEGPQPAS
-878 ETVAEMSDEA
+878 APVTDMSDEA
-888 AQPASASVEAAPP
+888 
-901 VKQQT
+901 
-906 SAEADPD
+906 
-913 ASAIVD
+913 
-919 DQPKAT
+919 
-925 MPAASVRNTSSDAP
+925 
-939 VLNQPPLA
+939 
-947 AAEPEQSN
+947 
-955 ETAQPAAPP
+955 AQPAAPP

-983 QPITAPAGPALNES
+983 QPIIAPAGPAQNED

-1003 VEAPVS
+1003 VEVPVS

-1074 EPAFVDRGSRLDMA
+1074 EPAFVDRGSRLEMA
-1088 KGAGQDDEKVIA
+1088 QGAGQEDEKVIA

-1122 AKAIDLI
+1122 AKAIELI

-1160 LDAIHGDTPPPYG
+1160 RDAIHGDTPPPYG
-1173 GPQPS
+1173 GPQPA
-1178 QAQPSAPQSQ
+1178 QAKPSAPQPQ
-1188 QDVPAP
+1188 QAAPAS

-1216 RRPTQPAP
+1216 RLPAQPAP
-1224 KAQTPQAGVAPQPAA
+1224 KAQAPQAGVAPQPQQA
-1239 PAPGH
+1239 
-1244 SSAPAP
+1244 AP

-1266 LVQPAPPAQPDVP
+1266 LVQPALPAQPDAP
-1279 VINPLSAAPASDQ
+1279 VINPPSAAPASDQ
-1292 PATSSNQQ
+1292 PATSANQQ

-1372 LQWLGNYPVTVKVPR
+1372 LQWLGNFPVTVKVPR
-1387 KNEQGVT
+1387 KNELGVT

-1427 GAYDAVRFAVV
+1427 GAYDAGRFAVV
-1438 QQAWLAELGVDV
+1438 QQAWLAQLGVEV

-1486 NHTAGQPVISSWS
+1486 NNTAGQPVISSWS

-1523 DQMQHVLVS
+1523 DQIQHVLVS

-1595 PPTLHN
+1595 PPTLHA

>member
-137 FACEDIDP
+137 FACEEIDP

-163 ERSRPMQVSDLINLT
+163 DRSRPMQISDLINLT

-259 DRVTDW
+259 DRITDW

-297 VMNGSRQRVATVD
+297 VMNGSRQRVATVN

-340 PKDVTNWAATGGES
+340 AKDVTNWVATGGES

-452 APKQEHFLVVGGSID
+452 APKQEHFLVVGGSLD

-497 AGNMVAVAKVLHRQY
+497 AGNMVAVAKVLHQQY

-536 NEAAMAVG
+536 NEAAIAVG

-573 DAVREQTAPLIQQ
+573 DAVREQTAPLIRQY
-586 HEEVTAMPTDSNT
+586 EEVTAMPTDSNT
-599 QAQDVAPSM
+599 QSPDNTAQKVA
-608 PTPTAER
+608 TPAQET
-615 EDKQV
+615 
-620 KTFILMDADNGM
+620 
-632 VWDGQAFKA
+632 
-641 ADLAEAERFTPID
+641 
-654 GLKAALELEHSQRYA
+654 LEL
-669 LEGAAIE
+669 
-676 IHRYMPVL
+676 
-684 DESVRVITTDAAKTW
+684 DAA
-699 PELKGAFKKAG
+699 PAA
-710 LEVSQETYQSIRDE
+710 SIQ
-724 VATRLDQS
+724 VPDQS
-732 STLPVAPVTEVPLAV
+732 APPQTRSAQPVASEASSVESQSPETAQVTEALVGIDDAQVSTQPPLALS
-747 GTVDMPVQQPAAVIE
+747 PAE
-762 PVKTPPTALPEA
+762 QL
-774 LPVEEPQP
+774 
-782 ASGPVPEAPLAVSTA
+782 
-797 DMPVQQPAAVIEPVK
+797 
-812 TPPTAL
+812 
-818 PEALPVEEPQPASG
+818 
-832 PVPEAP
+832 
-838 LAVSTADVPV
+838 
-848 QQSAA
+848 
-853 VTEPEKTPPT
+853 
-863 ALPEALPVEKQQPAS
+863 
-878 ETVAEMSDEA
+878 
-888 AQPASASVEAAPP
+888 ASV
-901 VKQQT
+901 
-906 SAEADPD
+906 EADPD

-919 DQPKAT
+919 EQPKAT
-925 MPAASVRNTSSDAP
+925 MSVATDRNTPSDAPALNQPPLAAAEPEQSNETAQPAARSAQQQAPGETDPGSSANVDDQKRAAPPAVTDQEMSTDAP
-939 VLNQPPLA
+939 VLNQPPLAEAEPEQSNETAQPAARSAQQQAPGEAAPGSSASVDDQKSAAPPAATDQEMSSDAPVLNRPSLA

-964 AKQQASVEADP
+964 AKQQASVEPDP

-983 QPITAPAGPALNES
+983 QPIIAPAGPAQNED

-1003 VEAPVS
+1003 VEVPVS

-1074 EPAFVDRGSRLDMA
+1074 EPAFVDRGSRLEMA
-1088 KGAGQDDEKVIA
+1088 QGAGQDDEKVVA

-1122 AKAIDLI
+1122 AKAIELI

-1178 QAQPSAPQSQ
+1178 QAKPSAPQPQQAAPAPVHSSAPAPASTAYQPLEVEGLQRRPAQPAPQAQAPQAGIAPQPQ

-1216 RRPTQPAP
+1216 QLPA
-1224 KAQTPQAGVAPQPAA
+1224 
-1239 PAPGH
+1239 
-1244 SSAPAP
+1244 
-1250 ASTAYQP
+1250 
-1257 LEVEGLQRP
+1257 
-1266 LVQPAPPAQPDVP
+1266 QPAPPAQPDAP
-1279 VINPLSAAPASDQ
+1279 VIKPPSAAPASDQ
-1292 PATSSNQQ
+1292 PATSANQQ

-1339 ITLRTKNGVQTFW
+1339 ITLRTVNGVQTFW

-1372 LQWLGNYPVTVKVPR
+1372 LQWLGNHPVTVKVPR

-1427 GAYDAVRFAVV
+1427 GAYDAGRFAVV
-1438 QQAWLAELGVDV
+1438 QQAWLAQLGVEV

-1486 NHTAGQPVISSWS
+1486 NNTAGQPVISSWS

-1523 DQMQHVLVS
+1523 DQIQHVLVS

>member
-137 FACEDIDP
+137 FACEEIDP

-163 ERSRPMQVSDLINLT
+163 DRSRPMQISDLINLT

-259 DRVTDW
+259 DRITDW

-402 PYLVRKGIPP
+402 PYMVRKGIPP

-452 APKQEHFLVVGGSID
+452 APKQEHFLVVGGSLD

-497 AGNMVAVAKVLHRQY
+497 AGNMVAVAKVLHQQY

-536 NEAAMAVG
+536 NEAAIAVG

-573 DAVREQTAPLIQQ
+573 DAVREQTAPLIRPY
-586 HEEVTAMPTDSNT
+586 EEVTTMPTDSNT
-599 QAQDVAPSM
+599 QPPDNTAQKVA
-608 PTPTAER
+608 TPAQET
-615 EDKQV
+615 
-620 KTFILMDADNGM
+620 
-632 VWDGQAFKA
+632 
-641 ADLAEAERFTPID
+641 
-654 GLKAALELEHSQRYA
+654 LEL
-669 LEGAAIE
+669 
-676 IHRYMPVL
+676 
-684 DESVRVITTDAAKTW
+684 DAA
-699 PELKGAFKKAG
+699 PAA
-710 LEVSQETYQSIRDE
+710 SIQ
-724 VATRLDQS
+724 VPDQS
-732 STLPVAPVTEVPLAV
+732 APPQTRSAQPVASEASSVESQSPETAQVTEAPVGIDDAQVSTQPPLALS
-747 GTVDMPVQQPAAVIE
+747 PAE
-762 PVKTPPTALPEA
+762 QL
-774 LPVEEPQP
+774 
-782 ASGPVPEAPLAVSTA
+782 
-797 DMPVQQPAAVIEPVK
+797 
-812 TPPTAL
+812 
-818 PEALPVEEPQPASG
+818 
-832 PVPEAP
+832 
-838 LAVSTADVPV
+838 
-848 QQSAA
+848 
-853 VTEPEKTPPT
+853 
-863 ALPEALPVEKQQPAS
+863 
-878 ETVAEMSDEA
+878 
-888 AQPASASVEAAPP
+888 ASV
-901 VKQQT
+901 
-906 SAEADPD
+906 EADPD

-919 DQPKAT
+919 EQPKAT
-925 MPAASVRNTSSDAP
+925 MSVATDRNTPSDAPELIQPTSAEVVPEQSNETAQPDARSAQQQAPGEADPGSSANVDDQKRAAPPAATDHEMSSDAP
-939 VLNQPPLA
+939 VLNQPTSAEVVPEQSNETAQPAAQSAQQQAPGEAAPGSSANVDDQKRAAPPAATDQEMSSDAPVLNRPPLA

-964 AKQQASVEADP
+964 AKQQASVEPDP

-983 QPITAPAGPALNES
+983 QPIIAPAGPAQNED

-1003 VEAPVS
+1003 VEVPVS

-1033 GAPIGADEPQPQAS
+1033 GAPIGADEPQLQAS

-1074 EPAFVDRGSRLDMA
+1074 EPAFVDRGSRLEMVQ
-1088 KGAGQDDEKVIA
+1088 GAGQEDEKVIA

-1122 AKAIDLI
+1122 AKAIELI

-1178 QAQPSAPQSQ
+1178 QAKPSAPQPQ
-1188 QDVPAP
+1188 QA
-1194 GHSSAPAP
+1194 
-1202 ASTAYQPLE
+1202 
-1211 VEGLQ
+1211 
-1216 RRPTQPAP
+1216 
-1224 KAQTPQAGVAPQPAA
+1224 
-1239 PAPGH
+1239 
-1244 SSAPAP
+1244 AP

-1266 LVQPAPPAQPDVP
+1266 LVQPALPAQPDAP
-1279 VINPLSAAPASDQ
+1279 VINPPSAAPASDQ
-1292 PATSSNQQ
+1292 PATSANQQ

-1316 TGKILKCGQK
+1316 TGKILKFGQK

-1372 LQWLGNYPVTVKVPR
+1372 LQWLGNFPVTVKVPR
-1387 KNEQGVT
+1387 KNDQGVT

-1427 GAYDAVRFAVV
+1427 GAYDAGRFAVV
-1438 QQAWLAELGVDV
+1438 QQAWLAQLGVEA

-1486 NHTAGQPVISSWS
+1486 NNTAGQPVISSWS

-1532 LPGRDDGPSMVFNAI
+1532 LPGRNDGPSMVFNAI

>member
-1 MTLTI
+1 M
-6 DHAKKLVIEFC
+6 
-17 ATYPVASTIS
+17 
-27 YKIRETQEE
+27 
-36 LYGPQATRE
+36 
-45 AAGTILGSFHPRG
+45 
-58 RRAVFATANFSKDEE
+58 
-73 FTRSLRHEILGHFGI
+73 
-88 NTFNP
+88 
-93 AEKRAVLNAL
+93 
-103 IDARTEPSTAALWTK
+103 
-118 VDQLY
+118 
-123 PGISDLRKA
+123 SDLRKA

-137 FACEDIDP
+137 FACEEIDP

-259 DRVTDW
+259 DRLTDW

-282 LDVLTQAGLVVKGMP
+282 LDVLTQAGLVVQGMP
-297 VMNGSRQRVATVD
+297 VMDGNRQRVATVD

-340 PKDVTNWAATGGES
+340 AKDVTNWAATGGES

-412 TPDIRQTRN
+412 TPDLRQTRN

-452 APKQEHFLVVGGSID
+452 APKQEHFLVVGGPLD

-497 AGNMVAVAKVLHRQY
+497 AGNMVAVAKVLHQQY

-599 QAQDVAPSM
+599 QSPDNTAQKTATPAQETLALDAAPAASIQVPDQSAPS
-608 PTPTAER
+608 
-615 EDKQV
+615 Q
-620 KTFILMDADNGM
+620 
-632 VWDGQAFKA
+632 
-641 ADLAEAERFTPID
+641 
-654 GLKAALELEHSQRYA
+654 
-669 LEGAAIE
+669 
-676 IHRYMPVL
+676 
-684 DESVRVITTDAAKTW
+684 
-699 PELKGAFKKAG
+699 
-710 LEVSQETYQSIRDE
+710 
-724 VATRLDQS
+724 TRSAQ
-732 STLPVAPVTEVPLAV
+732 PVASEASSVERQSRETTPVTEAPVGIDDAQVSTQPPLALS
-747 GTVDMPVQQPAAVIE
+747 PAE
-762 PVKTPPTALPEA
+762 QL
-774 LPVEEPQP
+774 
-782 ASGPVPEAPLAVSTA
+782 
-797 DMPVQQPAAVIEPVK
+797 
-812 TPPTAL
+812 
-818 PEALPVEEPQPASG
+818 
-832 PVPEAP
+832 
-838 LAVSTADVPV
+838 
-848 QQSAA
+848 
-853 VTEPEKTPPT
+853 
-863 ALPEALPVEKQQPAS
+863 
-878 ETVAEMSDEA
+878 
-888 AQPASASVEAAPP
+888 ASVG
-901 VKQQT
+901 
-906 SAEADPD
+906 ADPD

-919 DQPKAT
+919 DQLKAT
-925 MPAASVRNTSSDAP
+925 MSVATDRNTPSDAPVLTQPTLAEVVPEQSNETAHPAARSAQQQAPGETDLGSSANVDDQKRAAQPAATDQEMSSGAPVLNQPPLAAAELEQSNESAQPDARSTQQQAPGEADPGSSANVADQKRAAPPAATDQEMSSDAP

-947 AAEPEQSN
+947 AEPEPSN
-955 ETAQPAAPP
+955 KTAQPAAPP
-964 AKQQASVEADP
+964 AKQQTSAEADP

-983 QPITAPAGPALNES
+983 QPIIAPAGPAQNED

-1074 EPAFVDRGSRLDMA
+1074 EPAFVDRGSRLEMVQ
-1088 KGAGQDDEKVIA
+1088 GAGQEDEKVIA

-1122 AKAIDLI
+1122 AKAIELI

-1178 QAQPSAPQSQ
+1178 QAKPSAPQPQ
-1188 QDVPAP
+1188 QAAPAP
-1194 GHSSAPAP
+1194 VHSSAPAS

-1216 RRPTQPAP
+1216 RRPAQPAP
-1224 KAQTPQAGVAPQPAA
+1224 QAQAPQAGVAQPQQAA

-1244 SSAPAP
+1244 SSAPAT

-1266 LVQPAPPAQPDVP
+1266 LVQPAPPAQPDAP
-1279 VINPLSAAPASDQ
+1279 VINPPSAAPASDQ
-1292 PATSSNQQ
+1292 PATSANQQ

-1372 LQWLGNYPVTVKVPR
+1372 LQWLGNHPVSVKVPR

-1427 GAYDAVRFAVV
+1427 GAYDAGRFAVV
-1438 QQAWLAELGVDV
+1438 QQAWLAELGVEV

-1569 SREHIAFKLEGDSAV
+1569 SREHIAFKLEGDNAV

-1595 PPTLHN
+1595 PPTLHA

>member
-1 MTLTI
+1 
-6 DHAKKLVIEFC
+6 
-17 ATYPVASTIS
+17 
-27 YKIRETQEE
+27 
-36 LYGPQATRE
+36 
-45 AAGTILGSFHPRG
+45 
-58 RRAVFATANFSKDEE
+58 
-73 FTRSLRHEILGHFGI
+73 
-88 NTFNP
+88 
-93 AEKRAVLNAL
+93 
-103 IDARTEPSTAALWTK
+103 
-118 VDQLY
+118 
-123 PGISDLRKA
+123 
-132 EEVFA
+132 
-137 FACEDIDP
+137 
-145 DAHANTLEG
+145 
-154 ARSFRETCI
+154 
-163 ERSRPMQVSDLINLT
+163 
-178 SMVAEGLHDRSR
+178 MVAEGLHDRSR

-259 DRVTDW
+259 DRITGW

-452 APKQEHFLVVGGSID
+452 APKQEHFLVVGGPLD

-497 AGNMVAVAKVLHRQY
+497 AGNMVAVAKVLHQQY

-536 NEAAMAVG
+536 NEAAIAVG

-573 DAVREQTAPLIQQ
+573 DAVREQTAPLIRPY
-586 HEEVTAMPTDSNT
+586 EEVTTMPTDSNT
-599 QAQDVAPSM
+599 QPPDNTAQKAA
-608 PTPTAER
+608 TPTQE
-615 EDKQV
+615 
-620 KTFILMDADNGM
+620 TL
-632 VWDGQAFKA
+632 
-641 ADLAEAERFTPID
+641 
-654 GLKAALELEHSQRYA
+654 GL
-669 LEGAAIE
+669 
-676 IHRYMPVL
+676 
-684 DESVRVITTDAAKTW
+684 DAA
-699 PELKGAFKKAG
+699 PAA
-710 LEVSQETYQSIRDE
+710 SIQ
-724 VATRLDQS
+724 VPDQS
-732 STLPVAPVTEVPLAV
+732 APPQIRSAQPVASEASSVESQSPETAQVTEAPVGIDDAQVSTQPPLALS
-747 GTVDMPVQQPAAVIE
+747 PAE
-762 PVKTPPTALPEA
+762 QL
-774 LPVEEPQP
+774 
-782 ASGPVPEAPLAVSTA
+782 
-797 DMPVQQPAAVIEPVK
+797 
-812 TPPTAL
+812 
-818 PEALPVEEPQPASG
+818 
-832 PVPEAP
+832 
-838 LAVSTADVPV
+838 
-848 QQSAA
+848 
-853 VTEPEKTPPT
+853 
-863 ALPEALPVEKQQPAS
+863 
-878 ETVAEMSDEA
+878 
-888 AQPASASVEAAPP
+888 ASV
-901 VKQQT
+901 
-906 SAEADPD
+906 EADPD

-919 DQPKAT
+919 EQPKAT
-925 MPAASVRNTSSDAP
+925 MSVATDRNTPSDAPELIQPTSAEVVPEQSNETAQPDARSAQQQAPGEADPGSSANVDDQKRAAPPAATDHEMSSDAP
-939 VLNQPPLA
+939 VLNQPTSAEVVPEQSNETAQPAARSAQQQAPGEAAPGSSANVDDQKRAAPPAATDQEMSSDAPVLNRPPLA

-955 ETAQPAAPP
+955 ETTQPAAPP

-983 QPITAPAGPALNES
+983 QPIIAPAGPAQNED

-1003 VEAPVS
+1003 VEVPVS

-1033 GAPIGADEPQPQAS
+1033 GAPIGADEPQLQAS

-1074 EPAFVDRGSRLDMA
+1074 EPAFVDRGSRLEMVQ
-1088 KGAGQDDEKVIA
+1088 GAGQEDEKVIA

-1122 AKAIDLI
+1122 AKAIELI

-1178 QAQPSAPQSQ
+1178 QAKPSAPQPQ
-1188 QDVPAP
+1188 QA
-1194 GHSSAPAP
+1194 
-1202 ASTAYQPLE
+1202 
-1211 VEGLQ
+1211 
-1216 RRPTQPAP
+1216 
-1224 KAQTPQAGVAPQPAA
+1224 
-1239 PAPGH
+1239 
-1244 SSAPAP
+1244 AP

-1266 LVQPAPPAQPDVP
+1266 LVQPALPAQPDAP
-1279 VINPLSAAPASDQ
+1279 VINPPSAAPASDQ
-1292 PATSSNQQ
+1292 PATSANQQ

-1316 TGKILKCGQK
+1316 TGKILKFGQK

-1372 LQWLGNYPVTVKVPR
+1372 LQWLGNFPVTVKVPR
-1387 KNEQGVT
+1387 KNDQGVT

-1427 GAYDAVRFAVV
+1427 GAYDAGRFAVV
-1438 QQAWLAELGVDV
+1438 QQAWLAQLGVEA

-1486 NHTAGQPVISSWS
+1486 NNTAGQPVISSWS

-1532 LPGRDDGPSMVFNAI
+1532 LPGRDEGPSMVFNAI

-1584 RIGKLDAPGEV
+1584 RIGKLDAPGEM

>member
-36 LYGPQATRE
+36 FYGPQATRE

-123 PGISDLRKA
+123 PGISDLRRA

-137 FACEDIDP
+137 FACEEIDP

-163 ERSRPMQVSDLINLT
+163 DRSRPMQISDLINLT

-259 DRVTDW
+259 DRITDW

-452 APKQEHFLVVGGSID
+452 APKQEHFLVVGGSLD

-497 AGNMVAVAKVLHRQY
+497 AGNMVAVAKVLHQQY

-536 NEAAMAVG
+536 NEAAIAVG

-573 DAVREQTAPLIQQ
+573 DAVREQTAPLIRPY
-586 HEEVTAMPTDSNT
+586 EEVTTMPTDSNT
-599 QAQDVAPSM
+599 QPPDNTAQKVA
-608 PTPTAER
+608 TPAQET
-615 EDKQV
+615 
-620 KTFILMDADNGM
+620 
-632 VWDGQAFKA
+632 
-641 ADLAEAERFTPID
+641 
-654 GLKAALELEHSQRYA
+654 LEL
-669 LEGAAIE
+669 
-676 IHRYMPVL
+676 
-684 DESVRVITTDAAKTW
+684 DAA
-699 PELKGAFKKAG
+699 PAA
-710 LEVSQETYQSIRDE
+710 SIQ
-724 VATRLDQS
+724 VPDQS
-732 STLPVAPVTEVPLAV
+732 APPQTRSAQPVASEASSVESQSPETAQVTEAPVGIDDAQVSTQPPLALS
-747 GTVDMPVQQPAAVIE
+747 PAE
-762 PVKTPPTALPEA
+762 QL
-774 LPVEEPQP
+774 
-782 ASGPVPEAPLAVSTA
+782 
-797 DMPVQQPAAVIEPVK
+797 
-812 TPPTAL
+812 
-818 PEALPVEEPQPASG
+818 
-832 PVPEAP
+832 
-838 LAVSTADVPV
+838 
-848 QQSAA
+848 
-853 VTEPEKTPPT
+853 
-863 ALPEALPVEKQQPAS
+863 
-878 ETVAEMSDEA
+878 
-888 AQPASASVEAAPP
+888 ASV
-901 VKQQT
+901 
-906 SAEADPD
+906 EADPD

-919 DQPKAT
+919 EQPKAT
-925 MPAASVRNTSSDAP
+925 MSVATDRNTPSDAPELTQPTSAEVVPEQSNETAQPDARSAQQQAPGEADPGSSANVDDQKRAAPPAATDQEMSSDAP
-939 VLNQPPLA
+939 VLNQPPLAAAEPEQSNETAQQQAPGEADPGSSANVDDQKRAAPPAATDQEMSSDAPVLNRPPLA

-983 QPITAPAGPALNES
+983 QPIIAPAGPAQNED

-1003 VEAPVS
+1003 VEVPVS

-1033 GAPIGADEPQPQAS
+1033 GAPIGADEPQLQAS

-1074 EPAFVDRGSRLDMA
+1074 EPAFVDRGSRLEMVQ
-1088 KGAGQDDEKVIA
+1088 GAGQEDEKVIA

-1122 AKAIDLI
+1122 AKAIELI

-1178 QAQPSAPQSQ
+1178 QAKPSAPQPQ
-1188 QDVPAP
+1188 QAAPAP
-1194 GHSSAPAP
+1194 VHSSAPAP

-1216 RRPTQPAP
+1216 RRPAQSAP
-1224 KAQTPQAGVAPQPAA
+1224 QAQAPQAGVAPQPQQAA
-1239 PAPGH
+1239 PVH
-1244 SSAPAP
+1244 SSAPAS

-1257 LEVEGLQRP
+1257 LDVEGLQRP
-1266 LVQPAPPAQPDVP
+1266 LVQPAPPAQPDAP
-1279 VINPLSAAPASDQ
+1279 VINPPSAAPASDQ
-1292 PATSSNQQ
+1292 PATSANQQ

-1316 TGKILKCGQK
+1316 TGKILKFGQK

-1339 ITLRTKNGVQTFW
+1339 ITLRTVNGVQTFW

-1372 LQWLGNYPVTVKVPR
+1372 LQWLGNHPVTVKVPR

-1427 GAYDAVRFAVV
+1427 GAYDAGRFAVV
-1438 QQAWLAELGVDV
+1438 QQAWLAQLGVEA

-1486 NHTAGQPVISSWS
+1486 NNTAGQPVISSWS

-1532 LPGRDDGPSMVFNAI
+1532 LPGRDEGPSMVFNAI

-1584 RIGKLDAPGEV
+1584 RIGKLDAPGEM

>member
-93 AEKRAVLNAL
+93 SEKRAVLNAL

-137 FACEDIDP
+137 FACEEIDP

-163 ERSRPMQVSDLINLT
+163 DRSRPMQISDLINLT

-239 AAIAWN
+239 AAIDWN

-259 DRVTDW
+259 DRITDW

-297 VMNGSRQRVATVD
+297 VMNGSRQRVATVN

-340 PKDVTNWAATGGES
+340 AKDVTNWVATGGES

-452 APKQEHFLVVGGSID
+452 APKQEHFLVVGGSLD

-497 AGNMVAVAKVLHRQY
+497 AGNMVAVAKVLHQQY

-536 NEAAMAVG
+536 NEAAIAVG

-573 DAVREQTAPLIQQ
+573 DAVREQTAPLIRQY
-586 HEEVTAMPTDSNT
+586 EEVTAMPTDSNT
-599 QAQDVAPSM
+599 QSPDNTAQKVA
-608 PTPTAER
+608 TPAQET
-615 EDKQV
+615 
-620 KTFILMDADNGM
+620 
-632 VWDGQAFKA
+632 
-641 ADLAEAERFTPID
+641 
-654 GLKAALELEHSQRYA
+654 LEL
-669 LEGAAIE
+669 
-676 IHRYMPVL
+676 
-684 DESVRVITTDAAKTW
+684 DAA
-699 PELKGAFKKAG
+699 PAA
-710 LEVSQETYQSIRDE
+710 SIQ
-724 VATRLDQS
+724 VPDQS
-732 STLPVAPVTEVPLAV
+732 APPQTRSAQPVASEASSVESQSPETAQVTEAPVGIDDAQVSTQPPLALS
-747 GTVDMPVQQPAAVIE
+747 PAE
-762 PVKTPPTALPEA
+762 QL
-774 LPVEEPQP
+774 
-782 ASGPVPEAPLAVSTA
+782 
-797 DMPVQQPAAVIEPVK
+797 
-812 TPPTAL
+812 
-818 PEALPVEEPQPASG
+818 
-832 PVPEAP
+832 
-838 LAVSTADVPV
+838 
-848 QQSAA
+848 
-853 VTEPEKTPPT
+853 
-863 ALPEALPVEKQQPAS
+863 
-878 ETVAEMSDEA
+878 
-888 AQPASASVEAAPP
+888 ASV
-901 VKQQT
+901 
-906 SAEADPD
+906 EADPD

-919 DQPKAT
+919 EQPKAT
-925 MPAASVRNTSSDAP
+925 MPVATDRNTPSDAPALNQPPLAEAEPEQSNETAQPAARSAQQQAPGEAAPGSSASVDDQKSAAPPAATDQEMSSDAP
-939 VLNQPPLA
+939 VLNRPPLA

-983 QPITAPAGPALNES
+983 QPIIAPAGPAQNED

-1003 VEAPVS
+1003 VEVPVS

-1074 EPAFVDRGSRLDMA
+1074 EPAFVDRGSRLEMA
-1088 KGAGQDDEKVIA
+1088 QGAGQDDEKVIA

-1122 AKAIDLI
+1122 AKAIGLI

-1178 QAQPSAPQSQ
+1178 QAQPSAPQPQ
-1188 QDVPAP
+1188 QAAPAP
-1194 GHSSAPAP
+1194 VHSSAPAP

-1216 RRPTQPAP
+1216 RRPAQPAP
-1224 KAQTPQAGVAPQPAA
+1224 KAQAPQAGVAPQPQQAA
-1239 PAPGH
+1239 PASGH

-1266 LVQPAPPAQPDVP
+1266 LVQPALPAQPDAP
-1279 VINPLSAAPASDQ
+1279 VINPPSAAPASDQ
-1292 PATSSNQQ
+1292 PATSANQQ

-1316 TGKILKCGQK
+1316 TGKILKCGQQ

-1372 LQWLGNYPVTVKVPR
+1372 LQWLGNFPVTVKVPR
-1387 KNEQGVT
+1387 KNDQGVT

-1427 GAYDAVRFAVV
+1427 GAYDAGRFAVV
-1438 QQAWLAELGVDV
+1438 QQAWLAQLGVDA

-1486 NHTAGQPVISSWS
+1486 NNTAGQPVISSWS

-1532 LPGRDDGPSMVFNAI
+1532 LPGRADGPSMVFNAI

>member
-17 ATYPVASTIS
+17 GTYPVASTIS

-45 AAGTILGSFHPRG
+45 AAGTILGSFRPGRG
-58 RRAVFATANFSKDEE
+58 RAEFAISNFRDEDH
-73 FTRSLRHEILGHFGI
+73 FRRTLRHEVLGHYGI

-93 AEKRAVLNAL
+93 AEKRAVLEGVIQSRN
-103 IDARTEPSTAALWTK
+103 DPGMAALWAE
-118 VDQLY
+118 VARIYPQLTD
-123 PGISDLRKA
+123 SMKA

-137 FACEDIDP
+137 FACERIVSP
-145 DAHANTLEG
+145 IRGNVAEG

-163 ERSRPMQVSDLINLT
+163 ERTRAMQVSDLINLT
-178 SMVAEGLHDRSR
+178 TMVAEGLHDRSR

-259 DRVTDW
+259 DRITDW

-340 PKDVTNWAATGGES
+340 AKDVTNWVATGGES

-452 APKQEHFLVVGGSID
+452 APKQEHFLVVGGPLD

-497 AGNMVAVAKVLHRQY
+497 AGNMVAVAKVLHQQY

-536 NEAAMAVG
+536 NEAAIAVG
-544 GQVLYPTFNDAEI
+544 GQVMYPTFNDAEI

-573 DAVREQTAPLIQQ
+573 DAVREQTAPLIRQY
-586 HEEVTAMPTDSNT
+586 EEVTAMPTDSNT
-599 QAQDVAPSM
+599 QSPDNIAQ
-608 PTPTAER
+608 
-615 EDKQV
+615 
-620 KTFILMDADNGM
+620 
-632 VWDGQAFKA
+632 KA
-641 ADLAEAERFTPID
+641 ATP
-654 GLKAALELEHSQRYA
+654 AQETLEL
-669 LEGAAIE
+669 
-676 IHRYMPVL
+676 
-684 DESVRVITTDAAKTW
+684 DAA
-699 PELKGAFKKAG
+699 PAA
-710 LEVSQETYQSIRDE
+710 SIQ
-724 VATRLDQS
+724 VPDQS
-732 STLPVAPVTEVPLAV
+732 APPQTRSAQPVASEASSVESQSPETAQVTEAPVGIDDAQVSTQPPLALS
-747 GTVDMPVQQPAAVIE
+747 PAE
-762 PVKTPPTALPEA
+762 QL
-774 LPVEEPQP
+774 
-782 ASGPVPEAPLAVSTA
+782 
-797 DMPVQQPAAVIEPVK
+797 
-812 TPPTAL
+812 
-818 PEALPVEEPQPASG
+818 
-832 PVPEAP
+832 
-838 LAVSTADVPV
+838 
-848 QQSAA
+848 
-853 VTEPEKTPPT
+853 
-863 ALPEALPVEKQQPAS
+863 
-878 ETVAEMSDEA
+878 
-888 AQPASASVEAAPP
+888 ASV
-901 VKQQT
+901 
-906 SAEADPD
+906 EADPD

-919 DQPKAT
+919 DQSKAT
-925 MPAASVRNTSSDAP
+925 MSVATDRNTPSDAPVLTQPTSAEVVPEQSNETAQPDARSAQQQAPGEADPGSSANVADQNRATPPAATDQEMSSDAP
-939 VLNQPPLA
+939 LLNQPPLA
-947 AAEPEQSN
+947 VAEPEQSN

-964 AKQQASVEADP
+964 TKQQASVEADP

-997 NESLSD
+997 NESLPD
-1003 VEAPVS
+1003 VEAPVL

-1014 RFTTAR
+1014 RFTAAR

-1033 GAPIGADEPQPQAS
+1033 GARIGADEPQPQAS

-1074 EPAFVDRGSRLDMA
+1074 EPAFVDRGSRLEMVQ
-1088 KGAGQDDEKVIA
+1088 GAGQEDEKVIA

-1122 AKAIDLI
+1122 AKAIELI

-1147 DDARNALKQPPVT
+1147 DDARKALKQPPVT
-1160 LDAIHGDTPPPYG
+1160 LDAIHGDTPPAYG

-1178 QAQPSAPQSQ
+1178 QAKPSAPQ
-1188 QDVPAP
+1188 
-1194 GHSSAPAP
+1194 
-1202 ASTAYQPLE
+1202 
-1211 VEGLQ
+1211 
-1216 RRPTQPAP
+1216 
-1224 KAQTPQAGVAPQPAA
+1224 PQHAA
-1239 PAPGH
+1239 PAPVH
-1244 SSAPAP
+1244 SPAPAP

-1266 LVQPAPPAQPDVP
+1266 LVQPAPPAQPDAP
-1279 VINPLSAAPASDQ
+1279 VINPPSAAPASDQ
-1292 PATSSNQQ
+1292 PATSANQQ

-1363 RVQPGKMVT
+1363 RVQPGKVVT
-1372 LQWLGNYPVTVKVPR
+1372 LQWLGNFPVTVKVPR

-1427 GAYDAVRFAVV
+1427 GAYDAGRFAVV
-1438 QQAWLAELGVDV
+1438 QQAWLAQLGVEV

-1486 NHTAGQPVISSWS
+1486 NNTAGQPVISSWS

-1523 DQMQHVLVS
+1523 DQIQHVLVS

-1554 IGTGNGINR
+1554 IGTGNGINC

-1595 PPTLHN
+1595 PPTLHA